1 MKSITF
7 KKWKKTLNLK
17 ARFAVYYVCYCIL
30 RKIYNIFTSIG
41 NGFGYRKV
49 IISMLNK
56 TNFCCKVSR
65 DFFLNRV
72 LLIVIE

>member
-1 MKSITF
+1 MKNITL

-17 ARFAVYYVCYCIL
+17 VRFAVHHVCYCIL
-30 RKIYNIFTSIG
+30 RKIYNIFTFIAD
-41 NGFGYRKV
+41 GFGYKKV

-65 DFFLNRV
+65 DFFNRV